1 METRKSEQ
9 ATLLAW
15 RMGTHPSQWTATAKG
30 HTYLMW
36 KSLDGWWRVKVDGRN
51 LTAPTGVSTWG
62 VKASAQDVAEMHARN
77 AEAVRRPSGG
87 RA

>member
-1 METRKSEQ
+1 VETRKTEQ

-15 RMGTHPSQWTATAKG
+15 RMGAHHSQWTATAKG

-36 KSLDGWWRVKVDGRN
+36 KSLDGWWRVKVDGIN
-51 LTAPTGVSTWG
+51 VTAPTGTSTWG

-77 AEAVRRPSGG
+77 AEARRSMNGG